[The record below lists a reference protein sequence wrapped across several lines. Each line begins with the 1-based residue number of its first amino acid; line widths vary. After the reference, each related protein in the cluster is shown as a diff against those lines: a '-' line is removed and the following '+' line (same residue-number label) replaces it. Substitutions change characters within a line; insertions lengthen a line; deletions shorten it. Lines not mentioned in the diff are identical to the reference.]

1 MPKRW
6 FRVPRIGEG
15 SRESPYRPKY
25 NDLVEGTS
33 NKEIAEPPR
42 FISQFEADE
51 EVLDEIAEKDDAKSL
66 SEVEARDL
74 IESAEPPERM
84 KRDRPRSP
92 VKGQGSSIAERVD
105 DFVERAERSSTVEG
119 GDGAKFSC
127 PVNYRYDVA
136 FIEKPLPRQDLET
149 LREFPRFLFDLVL
162 RPETSTISHV
172 FFMYWDWTSEVVDFA
187 LSNGD
192 EYDSLVKP
200 EEAGRP
206 AEFAFSGTLHD
217 FFSTVELMRLSRKL
231 RGQNDRVVEFIS
243 DMTGLV
249 RGTDE
254 SSMLRLHGPSTL
266 SILDGVVSRRC
277 GMDKAGNPEEPKEKV
292 WRPEGKR
299 NGGWNYH
306 DALQYWR
313 HYVAT
318 DTVSETLRQIDDLNR
333 YNQSYLRRMAGVM
346 GNEKTLNDELASTNH
361 FLRVLASQ
369 RNYNIH
375 GNGSSPTIA
384 PLALSLCCLVFWDI
398 IDEDSYKEYQEELL
412 RQMDG

>member
-6 FRVPRIGEG
+6 FRVPRIGDG
-15 SRESPYRPKY
+15 SQESPYRPKY
-25 NDLVEGTS
+25 GDLVERTF

-42 FISQFEADE
+42 FISQFEAEE
-51 EVLDEIAEKDDAKSL
+51 EVLDEIAEKDGAEPL

-74 IESAEPPERM
+74 LDSAEPPER
-84 KRDRPRSP
+84 KKGNRPRP
-92 VKGQGSSIAERVD
+92 PEAGQGSSIAERVD

-119 GDGAKFSC
+119 GDGTMFSR
-127 PVNYRYDVA
+127 PVNLRYNVA

-149 LREFPRFLFDLVL
+149 LREFPRFLFDLIL
-162 RPETSTISHV
+162 RPETSTISHE
-172 FFMYWDWTSEVVDFA
+172 FFMYWDWTSEVVNFA

-192 EYDSLVKP
+192 EYGSLVKP

-206 AEFAFSGTLHD
+206 SEFAFSGTFKD
-217 FFSTVELMRLSRKL
+217 FFSMVELMRLSRKL
-231 RGQNDRVVEFIS
+231 RGQNDRVVEFIL
-243 DMTGLV
+243 DMTGLT

-254 SSMLRLHGPSTL
+254 FSMLRLHGPSTL
-266 SILDGVVSRRC
+266 SILDGLVSRRC
-277 GMDKAGNPEEPKEKV
+277 GMDKDSNPEEPKEKF
-292 WRPEGKR
+292 WRPEDER

-306 DALQYWR
+306 DVLQYWR

-318 DTVSETLRQIDDLNR
+318 DTVSETLGEIDDLDR

-346 GNEKTLNDELASTNH
+346 GNEETLNEELGSTNH
-361 FLRVLASQ
+361 FLRILASQ

-398 IDEDSYKEYQEELL
+398 IDEDAYKEYQEKLL
-412 RQMDG
+412 RQMNN